1 MFVFN
6 SYFHFIFFFLRLN
19 GNNLFDN
26 MKMEGIWIIEDS
38 EEFIEVLKK
47 LQKDYVERNEK

>member
-1 MFVFN
+1 
-6 SYFHFIFFFLRLN
+6 
-19 GNNLFDN
+19 